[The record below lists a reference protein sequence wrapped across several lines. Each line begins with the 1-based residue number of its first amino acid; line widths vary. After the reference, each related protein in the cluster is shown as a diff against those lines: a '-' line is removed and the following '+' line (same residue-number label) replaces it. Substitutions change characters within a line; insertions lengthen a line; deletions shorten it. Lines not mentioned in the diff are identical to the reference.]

1 VARRLVITWVFNTLA
16 LFVATRLLSGLGYG
30 SDWWALLLAG
40 LVFTLVN
47 VFVKPVL
54 AFLSLPFIIVT
65 LGLCYFLIDVPMLYL
80 THWIVPGFHIAS
92 FWWAVLGAV
101 IVSAVN
107 AILRACFGRPGRRRV
122 RRRGAIAM
130 QWR

>member
-16 LFVATRLLSGLGYG
+16 LLVATRLLSGLDYG
-30 SDWWALLLAG
+30 SDWWVLLLAG
-40 LVFTLVN
+40 LVFTLAN
-47 VFVKPVL
+47 VFVRPVV
-54 AFLSLPFIIVT
+54 AFLSFPFIIVT
-65 LGLCYFLIDVPMLYL
+65 LGLFYFLINVLMLYL
-80 THWIVPGFHIAS
+80 THWIVPGLHIAS

-107 AILRACFGRPGRRRV
+107 AILRVCFGRPGGRRG
-122 RRRGAIAM
+122 RRRGAIAV